1 MGRPLEHPILRLA
14 NRVWARGLRHE
25 VERQNPSGPADMS
38 WSALEHLL
46 VQQRYE
52 LPVESRPNAK
62 GLQGVAHSGTSP
74 RRLGWKI
81 PADEVRL
88 ELDDDWTLAVRN
100 PSGPKNEDR
109 TEARKNYYCLEFDA
123 VELGERL
130 VPGSSRWMDCSLWW
144 LASTRFPPLEAVRYC
159 IEASLE
165 AMGLV
170 RPSIDER
177 RSFIGEEAFHTLVAA
192 PDQEIRESYG
202 QIMAEFTHTLLA
214 DSLSLLAALSLESYL
229 TNAPELELH
238 RNLASAAF
246 KRWLYLPQF
255 EPLRSS
261 LLSHVILPVLD
272 GPEQLPLV
280 SPTDVRAVPIR
291 REDWIEM
298 MQTQYSHPI
307 TSTRL
312 PVWLDINPTS
322 DLPSPRRSR

>member
-1 MGRPLEHPILRLA
+1 MGRPLEPKILRLA
-14 NRVWARGLRHE
+14 HQVWARGLRHE
-25 VERQNPSGPADMS
+25 VERQHPSGPADMS

-46 VQQRYE
+46 VQQRHK

-81 PADEVRL
+81 PADEEHL

-100 PSGPKNEDR
+100 PSGPKSKDQ
-109 TEARKNYYCLEFDA
+109 TEAPKNYYCLEFDA

-144 LASTRFPPLEAVRYC
+144 LASTRFPPLEDVRYC

-170 RPSIDER
+170 RPTVDER

-192 PDQEIRESYG
+192 PDEEIRESYR
-202 QIMAEFTHTLLA
+202 QVMAEFTDTLSP
-214 DSLSLLAALSLESYL
+214 DSLSLLAALILESCL
-229 TNAPELELH
+229 TNAPELEVH
-238 RNLASAAF
+238 RDLASAAF
-246 KRWLYLPQF
+246 ERWSYLPQF

-261 LLSHVILPVLD
+261 LFSHVF
-272 GPEQLPLV
+272 LPLLDRPELLPIV

-298 MQTQYSHPI
+298 MQTQHSPPI
-307 TSTRL
+307 TPTRL
-312 PVWLDINPTS
+312 PVCPEIDPTS
-322 DLPSPRRSR
+322 DLPSPRRLR